1 MPKLPNLF
9 EGLPKHLKLPRV
21 SKLLGGNPVREVI
34 KDARELIKSGREEIS
49 NVASAIRVEGKPP
62 VETPPEEISSP
73 VAKGTA
79 CLPCSRDHLS
89 TTSSALSEGIRF
101 ARDKGVKDH
110 EVMRRIRIGL
120 DELNAM
126 ERIDLAP
133 EETAK
138 LKGAEKKLADWT
150 LRQSRELRH
159 TITAIRDADTLAQA
173 AARAS
178 SISVEF
184 MNRLWAIP
192 EEECETCGKLRDRLK
207 EFIEKRKGERT
218 QEPAITLEEAKKLAA
233 EGATKELEKRWQ
245 SQEKKSAK

>member
-1 MPKLPNLF
+1 MPKLPNPL
-9 EGLPKHLKLPRV
+9 EGLPKHLKPPRV
-21 SKLLGGNPVREVI
+21 AKLLGGNPVREVL

-62 VETPPEEISSP
+62 VETTPKEISSP

-133 EETAK
+133 AETAK

-150 LRQSRELRH
+150 LRQSRALRH
-159 TITAIRDADTLAQA
+159 IITEIRDADTLEQA

-178 SISVEF
+178 TITEEF
-184 MNRLWAIP
+184 MTQLWAIP
-192 EEECETCGKLRDRLK
+192 EEECETCGELRDRLK

-218 QEPAITLEEAKKLAA
+218 QEPAMTLKEAKKMAA
-233 EGATKELEKRWQ
+233 EEAGKEVEKRWQ
-245 SQEKKSAK
+245 PQQKKSAK